1 LIHQAVTLTCASC
14 PLLGSSEGISG
25 IVLLLESLPF
35 AELIL
40 PLNDNADA
48 HRVNKYLCV
57 YSIRNFD

>member
-1 LIHQAVTLTCASC
+1 LIHQAVSLTCASC

-25 IVLLLESLPF
+25 IVLLLGSLPF

-48 HRVNKYLCV
+48 HRVNKYL
-57 YSIRNFD
+57 